1 MNEITIRTPYIKN
14 ELHQIYR
21 TVSLISHPTKLMLK
35 GIQNHIYTAAENLI
49 AETASDDI
57 DVVLGEIFHI
67 NIIVG
72 ELPTLRITKA

>member
-1 MNEITIRTPYIKN
+1 
-14 ELHQIYR
+14 
-21 TVSLISHPTKLMLK
+21 MLK

-72 ELPTLRITKA
+72 ELPTLIITIAFCVLTYMSV

>member
-1 MNEITIRTPYIKN
+1 
-14 ELHQIYR
+14 
-21 TVSLISHPTKLMLK
+21 MLK
-35 GIQNHIYTAAENLI
+35 GIHNHIYTAAENLI
-49 AETASDDI
+49 AEKASDDI